1 MLPADLLPTIQRL
14 AQEHTPAIVSIRR
27 HIHQFPELSFHEVQT
42 GQYIATQLA
51 QWGIEHTHGIA
62 QNGVVALIK
71 GQAGAASSSVV
82 ALRADIDALPIQEAN
97 NVPYKS
103 QHNGIMHACGHDAH
117 TASLLGTAYILHHT
131 RTQWAGTVKL
141 IFQPAEEKLPGGA
154 SLMIAEGVLTNPTP
168 TAIIGQHVQPSL
180 QAGTVGF
187 RSGMYM
193 ASADELYLTVDGR
206 GGHGAMPDQ
215 CIDPVLVAAHLV
227 VALQQIVS
235 RRASPLTPS
244 VLTFGKINS
253 AGGATNVIPNSVM
266 LEGTFRTMDE
276 TWRSHAL
283 HLMQE
288 MAQTLANSM
297 GAHCTFTIL
306 KGYPYLENNP
316 ALTNRA
322 RMYAQQYVGEHNV
335 VELPMR
341 MTAED
346 FAWYTHHLPGVF
358 YRLGT
363 GNTHKNIHAPIHTDT
378 FDIDEDALTTG
389 MGLMAWLA
397 VNELANAL
405 PA

>member
-1 MLPADLLPTIQRL
+1 MLPADLLPTIQKL
-14 AQEHTPAIVSIRR
+14 AQEHTPAIVAIRR

-42 GQYIATQLA
+42 GKYIAAQLA

-71 GQAGAASSSVV
+71 GQAGAAPNSVV

-117 TASLLGTAYILHHT
+117 TASLLGTAYILQHT

-180 QAGTVGF
+180 QAGKVGF

-193 ASADELYLTVDGR
+193 ASADELYLTVHGR

-253 AGGATNVIPNSVM
+253 DGGATNVIPNSVI

-276 TWRSHAL
+276 TWRSQAL

-288 MAQTLANSM
+288 MAQTLAGSM
-297 GAHCTFTIL
+297 GARCTFTIL

-316 ALTNRA
+316 ALTNRT
-322 RMYAQQYVGEHNV
+322 RVYAQQYVGEHNV

-397 VNELANAL
+397 VNELANVL